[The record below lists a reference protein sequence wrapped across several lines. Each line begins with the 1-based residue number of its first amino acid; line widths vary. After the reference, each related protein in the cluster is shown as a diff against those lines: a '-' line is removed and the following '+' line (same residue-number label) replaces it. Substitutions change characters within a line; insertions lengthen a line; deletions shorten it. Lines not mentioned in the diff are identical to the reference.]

1 MKNILNCEH
10 RIRRETLSLQQQK
23 KIAEIM
29 AKKVSIHPYRGYLN
43 TEFQIYSHEQSPM
56 EYIVYSKDD
65 GTEALKEIKKGV
77 VESNRPHSFR
87 LSSPGSF
94 VIQFSNGTSS
104 AITVED
110 AYKFGGN
117 KHKKSF
123 IFDKCPWA
131 FIVMHDRTYF
141 YNRESKESFVEAISP
156 DDILEISKDYV
167 LLKNEGQNDITLF
180 SLLEQAPVL
189 CVDNVIFS
197 NDNLFV
203 WKEEGEDDKL
213 SIMKVYSL
221 NENKMLI
228 TEPFTR
234 YSLDV
239 IKGCIYLANN
249 NDIRKL
255 LLAETTSLSESFSF
269 RGQFV
274 TFAQSHYAICR
285 EYTKIKVWDIE
296 TKEEQTEIIPSG
308 NLARINDVM
317 FIDVASRRRAISKF
331 DLSGSEFP
339 EAVISARYSEYDIYP
354 CPWRVFYFHKEI
366 LLSSEQK
373 DNVTTRFICDNKKN
387 IHREVQN
394 DNGNVIFAGDA
405 FCWYKNDESYV
416 ACRVYDHTS
425 YCTDSKVYTF
435 RNKVYLC
442 NAKNIRTLSNNGFWD
457 GCWKTEGE
465 FVYDDFES
473 YGIIYDKVAKT
484 YYNHFRKELNG
495 QKRWRQGCL
504 EIGEYLYNK
513 CGRSVLKKDCPQ
525 TISSGLNYGLTVDSD
540 GVKFFEYRNNAFENE
555 TILDGTYDTSA
566 YSNVL
571 LSDNGHQIMYR
582 EKNVSTIL
590 DIESGQRTE
599 FENLSYINHINGIR
613 PLFITESECT
623 QARLINPL
631 DGQPINV
638 DLLTQYQFVSP
649 DSSLYADKELRKYI
663 EYRNKITG
671 KTISREDY
679 LDLVNKFDVP
689 NDKWGKWILSSKKE
703 EVKDDI
709 EEIFKLRDKYV
720 EEHIGYFTELAK
732 DARSTKVYLHNIARH
747 QKFTDLFIKIV
758 GIAIIRRM
766 DNGEVVEKIELG
778 SPLAYLNYVSFSY
791 DNRYVAIAGCYP
803 WGVSTGG
810 LFLLYDLEEHMTIYR
825 NGMSKA
831 VWTTAFTKDG
841 IVAAYTSSPTTF
853 IGKCDEVKA
862 KGNEKE
868 FDLCVIGGYNF
879 LTYSPDGAYF
889 ACSQQ
894 GYVAYRNGAGN
905 INPNWGHQPSALVD
919 IRRASDPDNELI
931 RFNDL
936 SEMGIAD
943 TFQSQSVSSVSFSN
957 DNKKLLMVGKDG
969 VVIVRNLHLEDY
981 ASK

>member
-1 MKNILNCEH
+1 
-10 RIRRETLSLQQQK
+10 
-23 KIAEIM
+23 M
-29 AKKVSIHPYRGYLN
+29 AKKVSIHPYKGYLN
-43 TEFQIYSHEQSPM
+43 TEFQIYSHEQVPV
-56 EYIVYSKDD
+56 EYVVYSKDND
-65 GTEALKEIKKGV
+65 TETLREIKKDV
-77 VESNRPHSFR
+77 VESNKPHSFR
-87 LSSPGSF
+87 LSTPGSF
-94 VIQFSNGTSS
+94 VVQFSNGTSS
-104 AITVED
+104 EIAVED

-156 DDILEISKDYV
+156 DHILEISKDYV
-167 LLKNEGQNDITLF
+167 LLKNEGQNDLTLF

-203 WKEEGEDDKL
+203 WKEEYEDGKL

-221 NENKMLI
+221 NDNNIIME
-228 TEPFTR
+228 ESFSR

-239 IKGCIYLANN
+239 AKGCIYLANN

-255 LLAETTSLSESFSF
+255 SLAETTSLTESLSF
-269 RGQFV
+269 NGQFV

-285 EYTKIKVWDIE
+285 EFTKIKVWDIE
-296 TKEEQTEIIPSG
+296 TKEEQAEIIPSG
-308 NLARINDVM
+308 NLARINDVT

-331 DLSGSEFP
+331 DLRGSEFP
-339 EAVISARYSEYDIYP
+339 EAEISAQYSEYDIYP
-354 CPWRVFYFHKEI
+354 CPWRVFYFQKEI
-366 LLSSEQK
+366 TISSERK
-373 DNVTTRFICDNKKN
+373 NNITTCCICDNKKN

-394 DNGNVIFAGDA
+394 DNGNAIFAGDA

-425 YCTDSKVYTF
+425 YCSDSKVYTF
-435 RNKVYLC
+435 KKKVYLC
-442 NAKNIRTLSNNGFWD
+442 DAKNIRTLSKNGFWD
-457 GCWKTEGE
+457 GCWKTDGE

-473 YGIIYDKVAKT
+473 YGIIFDKVSKT
-484 YYNHFRKELNG
+484 YFNHNGKELNG
-495 QKRWRQGCL
+495 QKRRRQDSL
-504 EIGEYLYNK
+504 EIGEYLYNRRGK
-513 CGRSVLKKDCPQ
+513 SVLKKDCPQ
-525 TISSGLNYGLTVDSD
+525 TISLGLNYGLTIDRD
-540 GVKFFEYRNNAFENE
+540 GVKLFQYINNAFEYE

-571 LSDNGHQIMYR
+571 LSENGHQIMYR

-613 PLFITESECT
+613 PLFITESECS

-638 DLLTQYQFVSP
+638 DLLTEYQFVSP
-649 DSSLYADKELRKYI
+649 DGSLYADKALRKYI
-663 EYRNKITG
+663 EYRNKITCI
-671 KTISREDY
+671 TISREDY
-679 LDLVNKFDVP
+679 QDLVNKFDVP
-689 NDKWGKWILSSKKE
+689 DDKWGKWILSSKKE
-703 EVKDDI
+703 EVKEDI
-709 EEIFKLRDKYV
+709 EEIFKLRDKYI
-720 EEHIGYFTELAK
+720 EEHIGYFTDLAK

-747 QKFTDLFIKIV
+747 RKFTDLFIKIV
-758 GIAIIRRM
+758 GIAIIRRI
-766 DNGEVVEKIELG
+766 DNGEVIEKIELG
-778 SPLAYLNYVSFSY
+778 FPLAYLNYVSFSY

-803 WGVSTGG
+803 LGVSTGG
-810 LFLLYDLEEHMTIYR
+810 LFLLYDLEEHLVIYR
-825 NGMSKA
+825 NGASKA

-853 IGKCDEVKA
+853 IGKCDDVKA

-868 FDLCVIGGYNF
+868 FDICVIGGYNF

-894 GYVAYRNGAGN
+894 GYLAYRNAKGN

-931 RFNDL
+931 RFSDL

>member
-1 MKNILNCEH
+1 
-10 RIRRETLSLQQQK
+10 
-23 KIAEIM
+23 M
-29 AKKVSIHPYRGYLN
+29 AKKVYIHPYKGYLN
-43 TEFQIYSHEQSPM
+43 TEFQIYSHEQTPV
-56 EYIVYSKDD
+56 EYVVYSKDD
-65 GTEALKEIKKGV
+65 GTEALKEKKKDV
-77 VESNRPHSFR
+77 VEPNKPHSFR

-94 VIQFSNGTSS
+94 VVQFSNGTISE
-104 AITVED
+104 ITVED

-167 LLKNEGQNDITLF
+167 LFKNEGQNDITLF
-180 SLLEQAPVL
+180 SLQEQAPVL

-203 WKEEGEDDKL
+203 WKEGEDDDKL

-221 NENKMLI
+221 SENKMFME
-228 TEPFTR
+228 EPFTR

-239 IKGCIYLANN
+239 NKGCIYLANN
-249 NDIRKL
+249 NNIRKL
-255 LLAETTSLSESFSF
+255 LLAEMPSLSEATSFK
-269 RGQFV
+269 GQFV

-296 TKEEQTEIIPSG
+296 TKEEQAEIIPSG
-308 NLARINDVM
+308 NLARINDVT
-317 FIDVASRRRAISKF
+317 FIDIVSRRRAISKF
-331 DLSGSEFP
+331 DISGSEFP
-339 EAVISARYSEYDIYP
+339 EAVINAQYSEYDIYP
-354 CPWRVFYFHKEI
+354 CPWRVFYFQKEI

-373 DNVTTRFICDNKKN
+373 NNVTTRFICDNKKN

-394 DNGNVIFAGDA
+394 DNGNVIFAGGA

-425 YCTDSKVYTF
+425 YYTDSKVYTF

-442 NAKNIRTLSNNGFWD
+442 DAKNIRTLSNNGFWD

-473 YGIIYDKVAKT
+473 YGIIFDKVSKA
-484 YYNHFRKELNG
+484 YYNHYGKELNG
-495 QKRWRQGCL
+495 QKRWRQDCL

-513 CGRSVLKKDCPQ
+513 CGRSVHKKDCPQ

-540 GVKFFEYRNNAFENE
+540 GVKFFEYRNNAFEYE

-638 DLLTQYQFVSP
+638 DLLTEYQFVSP
-649 DSSLYADKELRKYI
+649 DGSLYADKELRKYI

-671 KTISREDY
+671 KTISKEDY

-703 EVKDDI
+703 EVKEEI
-709 EEIFKLRDKYV
+709 EEIFKLRDKFV
-720 EEHIGYFTELAK
+720 EEHIGYFNELAK

-747 QKFTDLFIKIV
+747 QKFTDLFIKIL
-758 GIAIIRRM
+758 GIAIIRRLAT
-766 DNGEVVEKIELG
+766 DEIVAKIELG
-778 SPLAYLNYVSFSY
+778 NPLWFLNYVAFSQ
-791 DNRYVAIAGCYP
+791 DSKYVAIAGRYP
-803 WGVSTGG
+803 DGSGLGG
-810 LFLLYDLEEHMTIYR
+810 LFLIYNLESQSVVLNETSLY
-825 NGMSKA
+825 A
-831 VWTTAFTKDG
+831 VWMAAFSKNG
-841 IVAAYTSSPTTF
+841 AVAAYTSNPITF
-853 IGKCDEVKA
+853 LADSQADYPNASSTDHKIA
-862 KGNEKE
+862 NH
-868 FDLCVIGGYNF
+868 NF
-879 LTYSPDGAYF
+879 LTFSPDGEYF

-894 GYVAYRNGAGN
+894 GYVPYRNREGD
-905 INPNWGHQPSALVD
+905 INPNWGHQYSSLVE
-919 IRRASDPDNELI
+919 IRSIEKPHEELMHFSDLAGASDSSRQRVL
-931 RFNDL
+931 
-936 SEMGIAD
+936 GIAD
-943 TFQSQSVSSVSFSN
+943 TFRSQSVSSVSFSN

-969 VVIVRNLHLEDY
+969 VVIVRNLYLEDY
-981 ASK
+981 ACK

>member
-1 MKNILNCEH
+1 
-10 RIRRETLSLQQQK
+10 
-23 KIAEIM
+23 M
-29 AKKVSIHPYRGYLN
+29 AKKVSIHPYKGYLN
-43 TEFQIYSHEQSPM
+43 TEFQIYSHENAPV
-56 EYIVYSKDD
+56 EYVVYLKND
-65 GTEALKEIKKGV
+65 GAEASKEIKKDV
-77 VESNRPHSFR
+77 VEPNKPHSFK

-94 VIQFSNGTSS
+94 VVQFCNGISS
-104 AITVED
+104 IITVED

-123 IFDKCPWA
+123 VFDKCPWL
-131 FIVMHDRTYF
+131 FVVMHDRTYF

-156 DDILEISKDYV
+156 DEILEISKDYV
-167 LLKNEGQNDITLF
+167 LLKNEGQSDFTLF

-221 NENKMLI
+221 NDDKMLME
-228 TEPFTR
+228 EPFSH

-239 IKGCIYLANN
+239 TKGCIYLANN

-255 LLAETTSLSESFSF
+255 TFAETTSLSESFSLN
-269 RGQFV
+269 GHFV

-285 EYTKIKVWDIE
+285 EFSKIKVWDIE
-296 TKEEQTEIIPSG
+296 TKEEQAEIIPSG
-308 NLARINDVM
+308 NLARINDVT
-317 FIDVASRRRAISKF
+317 FIDVASRRKAISKF
-331 DLSGSEFP
+331 DLRGSEFP
-339 EAVISARYSEYDIYP
+339 EAEISAQYSEYDIYP
-354 CPWRVFYFHKEI
+354 CPWRVFYFQKEI
-366 LLSSEQK
+366 LLSSEHK
-373 DNVTTRFICDNKKN
+373 NNVTTRFICDNKEN

-416 ACRVYDHTS
+416 VCRKYDHAS
-425 YCTDSKVYTF
+425 YGTGSKVYTF
-435 RNKVYLC
+435 RNNVYLC
-442 NAKNIRTLSNNGFWD
+442 DAKNIRTLSHNGFWD
-457 GCWKTEGE
+457 GCWSTEGE

-473 YGIIYDKVAKT
+473 YGIIYDKVSKT
-484 YYNHFRKELNG
+484 YYNHYRNELSG
-495 QKRWRQGCL
+495 QKGWRRDCL

-513 CGRSVLKKDCPQ
+513 WGRSILKKDCPQ
-525 TISSGLNYGLTVDSD
+525 MISAGLNYGLTVDGD
-540 GVKFFEYRNNAFENE
+540 GVKFFEYNNNAFESGA
-555 TILDGTYDTSA
+555 ILEGTYDTSA

-571 LSDNGHQIMYR
+571 LSDNGHQILYR

-590 DIESGQRTE
+590 DVETGKKTE
-599 FENLSYINHINGIR
+599 FENLSFINHINGIR
-613 PLFITESECT
+613 PLFVTEMECT

-638 DLLTQYQFVSP
+638 ELLTEYQFVSP
-649 DSSLYADKELRKYI
+649 DGSLYADKELSKYI
-663 EYRNKITG
+663 EYRNKINY

-679 LDLVNKFDVP
+679 LDLVNQLDVP
-689 NDKWGKWILSSKKE
+689 IDKWNKWILYSKKE
-703 EVKDDI
+703 EVKEEI
-709 EEIFKLRDKYV
+709 EEIFKLRDKFI
-720 EEHIGYFTELAK
+720 EEHIEYFTDMAK
-732 DARSTKVYLHNIARH
+732 DARNTKLYLQNMARH
-747 QKFTDLFIKIV
+747 QKFTDLFIEIV

-810 LFLLYDLEEHMTIYR
+810 LFFLYDLEEHLVIYR
-825 NGMSKA
+825 NGASKA

-853 IGKCDEVKA
+853 IGKCDDVKA
-862 KGNEKE
+862 IGNEKE
-868 FDLCVIGGYNF
+868 IDICVIGGYNF

-889 ACSQQ
+889 ANSQQ

-905 INPNWGHQPSALVD
+905 INPNWGHQPSAIVD
-919 IRRASDPDNELI
+919 IRRTSDPDNELVC
-931 RFNDL
+931 FNDL

-943 TFQSQSVSSVSFSN
+943 TFRRQSVSSVSFSN
-957 DNKKLLMVGKDG
+957 DNKKLLMVGNDG
-969 VVIVRNLHLEDY
+969 VVIVRNLHLENY
-981 ASK
+981 ANK

>member
-1 MKNILNCEH
+1 
-10 RIRRETLSLQQQK
+10 
-23 KIAEIM
+23 M
-29 AKKVSIHPYRGYLN
+29 AKKVYIHPYKGYLN
-43 TEFQIYSHEQSPM
+43 TEFQIYSHEQTPV
-56 EYIVYSKDD
+56 EYVVYSKDN
-65 GTEALKEIKKGV
+65 GTEVPQKIKKGV

-94 VIQFSNGTSS
+94 VVQFSNGTSS
-104 AITVED
+104 EIIVED

-123 IFDKCPWA
+123 VFDKCPWA

-156 DDILEISKDYV
+156 DEILEITKDYV
-167 LLKNEGQNDITLF
+167 LLKNEGQNDLTLF

-213 SIMKVYSL
+213 SIMNVYSL

-239 IKGCIYLANN
+239 SKGCIYLANN

-255 LLAETTSLSESFSF
+255 QLAETTSLSESFSF
-269 RGQFV
+269 KGQLV

-366 LLSSEQK
+366 MLSSEQK

-387 IHREVQN
+387 IQREVQN

-425 YCTDSKVYTF
+425 YYTDSKVYTF

-442 NAKNIRTLSNNGFWD
+442 NAKIIRALSNNGFWD

-484 YYNHFRKELNG
+484 YYNHYKKELSG
-495 QKRWRQGCL
+495 QKGWRLDCF
-504 EIGEYLYNK
+504 EIGEFLYNK
-513 CGRSVLKKDCPQ
+513 WGRSILKKDCPQ
-525 TISSGLNYGLTVDSD
+525 LISAGLNYGLTVDRD
-540 GVKFFEYRNNAFENE
+540 GVKFFQYRNNAFEYE
-555 TILDGTYDTSA
+555 TILEGTYDTSA

-590 DIESGQRTE
+590 DIETGKKTE
-599 FENLSYINHINGIR
+599 FENLSFINHINGIR
-613 PLFITESECT
+613 PLFVTERECT

-638 DLLTQYQFVSP
+638 KLLTEYQFVSP
-649 DSSLYADKELRKYI
+649 DGSLYADKELRKYI
-663 EYRNKITG
+663 EYRNKITD
-671 KTISREDY
+671 KTISKEDY
-679 LDLVNKFDVP
+679 QDLVKKFDVP
-689 NDKWGKWILSSKKE
+689 DDKWSKWILSSKKE
-703 EVKDDI
+703 EVKEEI
-709 EEIFKLRDKYV
+709 EKIFKLRDKFV

-732 DARSTKVYLHNIARH
+732 DARNTKVYLHNLARH
-747 QKFTDLFIKIV
+747 QDFTILFVKIV

-766 DNGEVVEKIELG
+766 DAGDVVEKIELG

-803 WGVSTGG
+803 LGVSTGG

-853 IGKCDEVKA
+853 IGKCDEVKD

-868 FDLCVIGGYNF
+868 FGLCVIGGYNF

-943 TFQSQSVSSVSFSN
+943 TFRGQSVSSVSFSN

-969 VVIVRNLHLEDY
+969 VAIVRNLHLEDY
-981 ASK
+981 ACK

>member
-1 MKNILNCEH
+1 
-10 RIRRETLSLQQQK
+10 
-23 KIAEIM
+23 M
-29 AKKVSIHPYRGYLN
+29 AKKVSIHPYKGYLN
-43 TEFQIYSHEQSPM
+43 TEFQIYSHEQVPV
-56 EYIVYSKDD
+56 EYVVYSKDN
-65 GTEALKEIKKGV
+65 GTEALQEKKKGV
-77 VESNRPHSFR
+77 VESNKPHTFR

-94 VIQFSNGTSS
+94 VVQFSNGTSS
-104 AITVED
+104 EITVED

-167 LLKNEGQNDITLF
+167 LLKNEGQNDLTLF

-197 NDNLFV
+197 NDNLFI
-203 WKEEGEDDKL
+203 WKEEYEDGEL

-221 NENKMLI
+221 NDNNIIME
-228 TEPFTR
+228 ESFSR

-239 IKGCIYLANN
+239 AKGCIYLANN

-255 LLAETTSLSESFSF
+255 SLAETTSLCESLSF
-269 RGQFV
+269 NGQFV

-285 EYTKIKVWDIE
+285 EFTKIKVWDIE
-296 TKEEQTEIIPSG
+296 TKEEQAEIIPSG
-308 NLARINDVM
+308 NLARINDVT

-331 DLSGSEFP
+331 DLRGSEFP
-339 EAVISARYSEYDIYP
+339 EAEISAQYSEYDIYP
-354 CPWRVFYFHKEI
+354 CPWRVFYFQKEI
-366 LLSSEQK
+366 LLSSEHK
-373 DNVTTRFICDNKKN
+373 NNVTTRFICDNKEN
-387 IHREVQN
+387 THREVQN

-416 ACRVYDHTS
+416 VCRKYDHAS
-425 YCTDSKVYTF
+425 YGTGSKVYTF
-435 RNKVYLC
+435 RNNVYLC
-442 NAKNIRTLSNNGFWD
+442 DAKNIRTLSHNGFWD
-457 GCWKTEGE
+457 GCWSTEGE

-473 YGIIYDKVAKT
+473 YGIIYDKVSKI
-484 YYNHFRKELNG
+484 YYNHYRNELSG
-495 QKRWRQGCL
+495 QKGWRQDCL

-513 CGRSVLKKDCPQ
+513 SGKSVLKKDSPQ
-525 TISSGLNYGLTVDSD
+525 TISSGLNYGLTIDRD
-540 GVKFFEYRNNAFENE
+540 GVKLFQYINNAFEYE

-613 PLFITESECT
+613 PLFITESECS

-638 DLLTQYQFVSP
+638 DLLTEYQFVSP
-649 DSSLYADKELRKYI
+649 DGSLYADKELSKYI
-663 EYRNKITG
+663 EYRNKITC

-679 LDLVNKFDVP
+679 QDLVNKFDVP
-689 NDKWGKWILSSKKE
+689 DDKWRKWNLSSKKE
-703 EVKDDI
+703 EVKEDI
-709 EEIFKLRDKYV
+709 EKIFKLRDKYI
-720 EEHIGYFTELAK
+720 EEHIGFFTDIAN
-732 DARSTKVYLHNIARH
+732 DARD
-747 QKFTDLFIKIV
+747 QKFTYLFIKEV

-810 LFLLYDLEEHMTIYR
+810 LFLLYDHEKHMTLYR
-825 NGMSKA
+825 NGVSKA

-841 IVAAYTSSPTTF
+841 IVAAYTSLPTTF
-853 IGKCDEVKA
+853 IGKCDEVTIKE
-862 KGNEKE
+862 NEKK
-868 FDLCVIGGYNF
+868 DNMSVIGGYNF

-894 GYVAYRNGAGN
+894 GYIAYRNGAGD
-905 INPNWGHQPSALVD
+905 INPNWGHQPSSLVD
-919 IRRASDPDNELI
+919 IRKASDPDNELI
-931 RFNDL
+931 HFNDL

-943 TFQSQSVSSVSFSN
+943 TLHRQSVSSVSFSN
-957 DNKKLLMVGKDG
+957 DNKKLLMVGNDG

>member
-1 MKNILNCEH
+1 
-10 RIRRETLSLQQQK
+10 
-23 KIAEIM
+23 M
-29 AKKVSIHPYRGYLN
+29 AKKVSIHPYKGYLN
-43 TEFQIYSHEQSPM
+43 TEFQIYSHEQTPV
-56 EYIVYSKDD
+56 EYVVYSKDN
-65 GTEALKEIKKGV
+65 GTEALQEKKKGV
-77 VESNRPHSFR
+77 VDSNKPHTFR
-87 LSSPGSF
+87 LSSPGTF
-94 VIQFSNGTSS
+94 VVQFSNETSS
-104 AITVED
+104 EIIVED

-123 IFDKCPWA
+123 VFDKCPWA

-141 YNRESKESFVEAISP
+141 YNHESKESFVEAISP
-156 DDILEISKDYV
+156 DDISEISKDYV
-167 LLKNEGQNDITLF
+167 LLKNLDQNDLTLF

-197 NDNLFV
+197 NDYLFV
-203 WKEEGEDDKL
+203 WKEEKVDDML

-221 NENKMLI
+221 IDSKILMEV
-228 TEPFTR
+228 PFSR

-239 IKGCIYLANN
+239 TKGCIYLAKN

-255 LLAETTSLSESFSF
+255 SLAETASLSEPLSFS
-269 RGQFV
+269 GQFV
-274 TFAQSHYAICR
+274 TFAQSHYAICC
-285 EYTKIKVWDIE
+285 ESAKIKVWDIV
-296 TKEEQTEIIPSG
+296 TKEEQAEIIPSG
-308 NLARINDVM
+308 HLARINDVT
-317 FIDVASRRRAISKF
+317 FIDVVSRRKAISTF
-331 DLSGSEFP
+331 DLRSSEFP
-339 EAVISARYSEYDIYP
+339 EAEISAKYSEYDIYP
-354 CPWRVFYFHKEI
+354 CPWRVFYFQKEI
-366 LLSSEQK
+366 LLSSVQK
-373 DNVTTRFICDNKKN
+373 NNVTTRFICDNKKN
-387 IHREVQN
+387 LHQEVQN
-394 DNGNVIFAGDA
+394 DDGNVVFAGDA

-425 YCTDSKVYTF
+425 YHTDSKVYTF
-435 RNKVYLC
+435 RNRLYLC
-442 NAKNIRTLSNNGFWD
+442 NAKNIRALSNNGFWD

-473 YGIIYDKVAKT
+473 YGIIYDKVAKI
-484 YYNHFRKELNG
+484 YYNRYRKELSG
-495 QKRWRQGCL
+495 QKGWRRDCL

-513 CGRSVLKKDCPQ
+513 WGRSIHKKDCPQ
-525 TISSGLNYGLTVDSD
+525 LISAGLNYGLTVSTD
-540 GVKFFEYRNNAFENE
+540 GVKFFEYKNRIFESE
-555 TILDGTYDTSA
+555 AILEGTYDYST

-582 EKNVSTIL
+582 EKDVSTIL

-649 DSSLYADKELRKYI
+649 DGSLYADKELRKYI
-663 EYRNKITG
+663 EYRNKITD
-671 KTISREDY
+671 KTLSKEDY
-679 LDLVNKFDVP
+679 QDLVKKLDVP
-689 NDKWGKWILSSKKE
+689 DDKWSKWILSSKKE
-703 EVKDDI
+703 EVKEEI
-709 EEIFKLRDKYV
+709 EEIFKLREKFV
-720 EEHIGYFTELAK
+720 EEHIGYFSELAK
-732 DARSTKVYLHNIARH
+732 DARSTKVDLHK
-747 QKFTDLFIKIV
+747 KFTDLFIKIV

-766 DNGEVVEKIELG
+766 DNGKVVEKIELG

-810 LFLLYDLEEHMTIYR
+810 LFLLYDLEKHMTIYR
-825 NGMSKA
+825 NGVSKA

-841 IVAAYTSSPTTF
+841 TVAAYTSSPTTF
-853 IGKCDEVKA
+853 IGKCDRETVKE
-862 KGNEKE
+862 NEKE
-868 FDLCVIGGYNF
+868 INLSVIGGYNF

-894 GYVAYRNGAGN
+894 GYIAYRNGAGD
-905 INPNWGHQPSALVD
+905 INPNWGHQPSSLVD
-919 IRRASDPDNELI
+919 IRRASAPNNELI

-943 TFQSQSVSSVSFSN
+943 TFRRQSVSSVSFSN
-957 DNKKLLMVGKDG
+957 DNKKLLMVGNDG
-969 VVIVRNLHLEDY
+969 VIIVRNLHLEKY
-981 ASK
+981 ASE

>member
-1 MKNILNCEH
+1 
-10 RIRRETLSLQQQK
+10 
-23 KIAEIM
+23 M
-29 AKKVSIHPYRGYLN
+29 AKKVSIHPYKGYLN
-43 TEFQIYSHEQSPM
+43 TEFQIYSYEKAPV
-56 EYIVYSKDD
+56 EYVVYPKNSGD
-65 GTEALKEIKKGV
+65 EKEIKKDV
-77 VESNRPHSFR
+77 VEPNKPHSFK
-87 LSSPGSF
+87 LSLPGSF
-94 VIQFSNGTSS
+94 VVQFSNGISS
-104 AITVED
+104 LITVED

-141 YNRESKESFVEAISP
+141 YNRESRESFVEAISP

-167 LLKNEGQNDITLF
+167 LLKNKGQNDFTLF

-189 CVDNVIFS
+189 CVDNVIFY
-197 NDNLFV
+197 NDNLFI

-213 SIMKVYSL
+213 SIMEVFSL
-221 NENKMLI
+221 SENKILMK
-228 TEPFTR
+228 EPFTR
-234 YSLDV
+234 YSLDTN
-239 IKGCIYLANN
+239 KGCIYLANN

-255 LLAETTSLSESFSF
+255 PLEETTSLSESFSF
-269 RGQFV
+269 NGKFV

-285 EYTKIKVWDIE
+285 EYTKIKVWDME

-308 NLARINDVM
+308 NLARINDVT

-339 EAVISARYSEYDIYP
+339 EAEISAQYSEYDIYP
-354 CPWRVFYFHKEI
+354 CPWRVFYFQKET

-373 DNVTTRFICDNKKN
+373 NNVTTRFICDNKKN

-405 FCWYKNDESYV
+405 FCWYNNDESYV
-416 ACRVYDHTS
+416 ACRVYNHTS

-442 NAKNIRTLSNNGFWD
+442 DAKNMRTLSNNGFWD

-484 YYNHFRKELNG
+484 YYNHYGKKLSG
-495 QKRWRQGCL
+495 QRGGRQDCL

-513 CGRSVLKKDCPQ
+513 RGKSVLKKDCPQ
-525 TISSGLNYGLTVDSD
+525 IISAGLSYGLTIDRD
-540 GVKFFEYRNNAFENE
+540 GVRFFEYKNYAFESGA
-555 TILDGTYDTSA
+555 ILEGIYDTSA
-566 YSNVL
+566 YTNVL

-582 EKNVSTIL
+582 KMNVSTIL

-623 QARLINPL
+623 QARLINPM

-638 DLLTQYQFVSP
+638 KLLTEYQFVSP
-649 DSSLYADKELRKYI
+649 DGSLYADKELRKYI
-663 EYRNKITG
+663 EYHNQITN
-671 KTISREDY
+671 TIISREEY
-679 LDLVNKFDVP
+679 NFVKQLDVP
-689 NDKWGKWILSSKKE
+689 RDKWEKWLLSSKHE
-703 EVKDDI
+703 EVKEEI
-709 EEIFKLRDKYV
+709 EEIFKLRDKFI
-720 EEHIGYFTELAK
+720 EEHIGYFKDLAK
-732 DARSTKVYLHNIARH
+732 DARNTKEYLHNIARH
-747 QKFTDLFIKIV
+747 QKFTDLFIKTV

-766 DNGEVVEKIELG
+766 DTGEVVEKIELG
-778 SPLAYLNYVSFSY
+778 SPLAYLNYVSFSN
-791 DNRYVAIAGCYP
+791 DNRYAAIAGCYP
-803 WGVSTGG
+803 MGVSTGG
-810 LFLLYDLEEHMTIYR
+810 LFLLYDLEKHMIIYR
-825 NGMSKA
+825 NGDSKA
-831 VWTTAFTKDG
+831 VWMTAFTKDG
-841 IVAAYTSSPTTF
+841 TVASYTSLPTTF
-853 IGKCDEVKA
+853 IGKCDEVKV
-862 KGNEKE
+862 KGNEE
-868 FDLCVIGGYNF
+868 EINMSVIDGYNF
-879 LTYSPDGAYF
+879 LTYSPDGVYF

-905 INPNWGHQPSALVD
+905 INPNWGHQPSTLVD
-919 IRRASDPDNELI
+919 IRRVSNPEHELI

-936 SEMGIAD
+936 SKNGIAD
-943 TFQSQSVSSVSFSN
+943 TFLPQSVSSVSFSN

-969 VVIVRNLHLEDY
+969 VVIVRNLHLEEY
-981 ASK
+981 ARK

>member
-1 MKNILNCEH
+1 
-10 RIRRETLSLQQQK
+10 
-23 KIAEIM
+23 M
-29 AKKVSIHPYRGYLN
+29 AKKISIHPYRGYLN
-43 TEFQIYSHEQSPM
+43 TEFQIYSHEQAPV
-56 EYIVYSKDD
+56 EYVVYSKDE
-65 GTEALKEIKKGV
+65 GTEVLKEKKKDV

-94 VIQFSNGTSS
+94 VVQFSNGSS
-104 AITVED
+104 SEITVED

-117 KHKKSF
+117 KYKQSF
-123 IFDKCPWA
+123 VFDKCPWA

-213 SIMKVYSL
+213 SMMKVYSL

-239 IKGCIYLANN
+239 SKGCIYLANN

-255 LLAETTSLSESFSF
+255 QLAETTSLSESFSF
-269 RGQFV
+269 KGQFV

-285 EYTKIKVWDIE
+285 EYAKIKVWDIE
-296 TKEEQTEIIPSG
+296 TNEEQAEIIPSS
-308 NLARINDVM
+308 NLARINDVT

-331 DLSGSEFP
+331 DLRGSEFP
-339 EAVISARYSEYDIYP
+339 EAVITAQYSEYDIYP
-354 CPWRVFYFHKEI
+354 CPWRVFYFQKEI

-373 DNVTTRFICDNKKN
+373 NNVTTRFICDNKKN
-387 IHREVQN
+387 IHQEVQN
-394 DNGNVIFAGDA
+394 DNGNVIFARDA

-435 RNKVYLC
+435 KNKVYLC
-442 NAKNIRTLSNNGFWD
+442 DAKIIRTLSNNGFWD

-473 YGIIYDKVAKT
+473 YGVIYDKVAKT
-484 YYNHFRKELNG
+484 YYDHYWKELSG
-495 QKRWRQGCL
+495 QKRWRQDCL

-513 CGRSVLKKDCPQ
+513 RGRRILKKDCPQ
-525 TISSGLNYGLTVDSD
+525 MISAGLNYGLTVDRD
-540 GVKFFEYRNNAFENE
+540 GVRFFEYKNNAFESGA
-555 TILDGTYDTSA
+555 ILEGIYDTSA

-613 PLFITESECT
+613 PLFITEMECT

-631 DGQPINV
+631 DGQPIDV
-638 DLLTQYQFVSP
+638 ELLTEYQFVSP
-649 DSSLYADKELRKYI
+649 DGSMYADKELRKYI

-671 KTISREDY
+671 KTISEEDY

-689 NDKWGKWILSSKKE
+689 IDKWSKWNLSSKKE
-703 EVKDDI
+703 EVKEEI
-709 EEIFKLRDKYV
+709 EDIFKLRDKFI
-720 EEHIGYFTELAK
+720 EEHIGYFTDLAK
-732 DARSTKVYLHNIARH
+732 DARSTKVYLHNITRH
-747 QKFTDLFIKIV
+747 QDFTNLFVKKI

-766 DNGEVVEKIELG
+766 GTGEIVAKIKLG
-778 SPLAYLNYVSFSY
+778 NPLWFLNYVAFSQ
-791 DNRYVAIAGCYP
+791 DSKYVAIAGRYP
-803 WGVSTGG
+803 DGSGLGG
-810 LFLLYDLEEHMTIYR
+810 LFLIYNLESQSVVLNETSSY
-825 NGMSKA
+825 A
-831 VWTTAFTKDG
+831 VWMTAFSKKG
-841 IVAAYTSSPTTF
+841 AVAAYTTNPITFLADSQDNYPNASSKDCW
-853 IGKCDEVKA
+853 IV
-862 KGNEKE
+862 NH
-868 FDLCVIGGYNF
+868 NF
-879 LTYSPDGAYF
+879 LTFSPDGEYF

-894 GYVAYRNGAGN
+894 GYVPYKNHKG
-905 INPNWGHQPSALVD
+905 ILNPNWGHQYSSLVE
-919 IRRASDPDNELI
+919 IRSIKKPDEELTHFSDLAGASNSSRQRIL
-931 RFNDL
+931 
-936 SEMGIAD
+936 GIAD
-943 TFQSQSVSSVSFSN
+943 TFRGQSVSSVSFSN

-981 ASK
+981 ACK